1 MTTPLQRVAS
11 TGQYVFH
18 GQRSASPGVP
28 DDASAHTVPS
38 DSAPDVGPEETHADL
53 LDTLTARSDAYR
65 DLKLVGRPEAT
76 AFRPR
81 IAFDTVSND
90 TEDERPFDDYPRGR
104 GRSPS
109 PSHVSPLSSPGGGDF
124 LSARSS
130 YGLVRMLS
138 PRRPEYPTTPITTRK
153 GCTYTAEHRD
163 YDALYQGRLRDAT
176 GAVREPVLRH
186 RVILVYVSGRK
197 HTWVALDWVL
207 NQFVE
212 DGDSVIVVSAIPRGF
227 ASAPSRVTAQPGVP
241 LSPRMRLRQRHR
253 ADNLRVIARDLM
265 TYMRTVV
272 KPHVIARLVVELT
285 VGDTKNVLKDMYR
298 LYEPNVVCTG
308 TKPTALGAPLKSWLS
323 SKLTDRM
330 VKNFPLPVIVVP
342 AVNMSE
348 FELGLAGAPSDDT
361 GRPCGPGPASPATA
375 SAPASEPP
383 SESELDSDVASI
395 NSDSSYSSYDEISR
409 LYSTYKRTLHA
420 DLRKARHCTFDDTYF
435 SRFLT
440 TISDKSIE
448 FCQEVRDVQPDFKGR
463 GAKLARAIT
472 GSNSFGA
479 IPYKTKSLLAPVE
492 SPPPKPPSGSTGL
505 SYKELKR
512 LTTQKRASASG
523 SPPPPPPPKIDVSE
537 ASPTPRSSTI
547 KFGDLEAP
555 ARKGSPP
562 TNLHKSRSYE
572 GDSKVARPRLEPL
585 KSHPDITNVLGDA
598 SPEPEPKKTKKRGK
612 FWKLFK

>member
-18 GQRSASPGVP
+18 GQRSASPDVP
-28 DDASAHTVPS
+28 DNASAQTVPS

-65 DLKLVGRPEAT
+65 DLKLVGRPEAS

-81 IAFDTVSND
+81 IAFDTVSDD
-90 TEDERPFDDYPRGR
+90 TEDDRPFDDYPRGR
-104 GRSPS
+104 GRLPS
-109 PSHVSPLSSPGGGDF
+109 PSHVSPLLSPGGGDF

-163 YDALYQGRLRDAT
+163 YDALYQGRLHDAT
-176 GAVREPVLRH
+176 GAVRDPVLRH

-212 DGDSVIVVSAIPRGF
+212 DGDLVIVVSAVPRGF
-227 ASAPSRVTAQPGVP
+227 AQAPLRVTPQPGVP
-241 LSPRMRLRQRHR
+241 LTPRMRLRQRHR
-253 ADNLRVIARDLM
+253 ADNLRVIARHLM

-323 SKLTDRM
+323 LKLTDRM

-342 AVNMSE
+342 AVNMAD
-348 FELGLAGAPSDDT
+348 FELGLAGAQLDDT
-361 GRPCGPGPASPATA
+361 AGRPCGPGPASPATA
-375 SAPASEPP
+375 LAPASEPP
-383 SESELDSDVASI
+383 SESELDSDAASI
-395 NSDSSYSSYDEISR
+395 NLDSLYSLYDEILR

-440 TISDKSIE
+440 TILDKLIE

-479 IPYKTKSLLAPVE
+479 IPYKTKLLLAPVE
-492 SPPPKPPSGSTGL
+492 SPPKPPLGGTGL
-505 SYKELKR
+505 LYKELKR
-512 LTTQKRASASG
+512 LTTQKRASASA
-523 SPPPPPPPKIDVSE
+523 SASPPPPPKIDVRE

-572 GDSKVARPRLEPL
+572 ADSKVARPRLEPL